1 VTHHAVLEPSLR
13 KSRER
18 KFSMQRQ
25 GCKARLFIPQRQVQ
39 RLSGEGK
46 SRHYVGKMRGH
57 PTKFEP
63 WRLGGGRTR
72 ARTWDPMIKSHL
84 LYQLSYA
91 PGTGP
96 ESLRKRP
103 SFSKATP

>member
-1 VTHHAVLEPSLR
+1 
-13 KSRER
+13 
-18 KFSMQRQ
+18 
-25 GCKARLFIPQRQVQ
+25 
-39 RLSGEGK
+39 
-46 SRHYVGKMRGH
+46 MRRY
-57 PTKFEP
+57 PTRFEP

-96 ESLRKRP
+96 ESLRKRA
-103 SFSKATP
+103 SFSKAIPRCPAREWSFPGPDGDPPIAKKPPDSGGFSGVWE